1 MTNTNKEIITN
12 SLYSYLDKYV
22 AKSELDNACMN
33 MDNGFDDNSSLDPDL
48 LDQAING
55 ARKYLNNVIKDPFAE
70 NADAIFNNTVTFALN
85 NIQKQIS
92 DSYI

>member
-1 MTNTNKEIITN
+1 MTDANKTIIID
-12 SLYSYLDKYV
+12 SLYEYLDKYV
-22 AKSELDNACMN
+22 AKSELDNTCMN

-48 LDQAING
+48 LSQAIKD

-70 NADAIFNNTVTFALN
+70 NADAIFNNAVTFALN
-85 NIQKQIS
+85 DIQKQIS